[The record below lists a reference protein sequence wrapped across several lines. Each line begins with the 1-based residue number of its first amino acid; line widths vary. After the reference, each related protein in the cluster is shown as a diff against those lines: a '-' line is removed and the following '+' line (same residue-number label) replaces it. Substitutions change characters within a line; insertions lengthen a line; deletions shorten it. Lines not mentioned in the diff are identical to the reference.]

1 MRRRSLTWI
10 AVVATIA
17 GAVFIASAVAQDSHV
32 VRALDPNGD
41 PPAENWIWD
50 PGVQDGS
57 EGTIEVEPE
66 DTVTW
71 EFNQAGDPHD
81 LWLQPPGDAEPIQLS
96 LGCSDG
102 PGQNPNWCYPDSEP
116 IEYTFDEG
124 VEEGEYYVYYCTLH
138 GGTPEGTSGMAG
150 RIGDAGEGPERIPNE
165 TESPGPPW
173 EAGTEPPRMTGVQ
186 ARRANPGARLKLR
199 LSHPGRVNVR
209 LRGNGG
215 VKLNRTIRN
224 LPAGVSQR
232 KLNNGRLTSGRYRV
246 IVRGWDR
253 WGQQTKP
260 RVVRRWVRL
269 RY

>member
-1 MRRRSLTWI
+1 MIRRSLTWI
-10 AVVATIA
+10 AVLATVGA
-17 GAVFIASAVAQDSHV
+17 AVFIANAVAQSGPHV
-32 VRALDPNGD
+32 IDAVDEPGAGSVWEPGSPDQIEAEPEDEVVFEFDQANLDHNVFIELPNGD
-41 PPAENWIWD
+41 MINPSAPPVCPGDGPFGNRCPPDTDPITYQLPAEAEE
-50 PGVQDGS
+50 GV
-57 EGTIEVEPE
+57 
-66 DTVTW
+66 
-71 EFNQAGDPHD
+71 
-81 LWLQPPGDAEPIQLS
+81 
-96 LGCSDG
+96 
-102 PGQNPNWCYPDSEP
+102 
-116 IEYTFDEG
+116 YTYICRLHAFYDEG
-124 VEEGEYYVYYCTLH
+124 AEEWAGMVGEIV
-138 GGTPEGTSGMAG
+138 
-150 RIGDAGEGPERIPNE
+150 IGDGNGGGNPQIPNE

-186 ARRANPGARLKLR
+186 ARRANRGARLKLR